1 MNRLLAHGVSW
12 LFILQVDD
20 AQSCQFRKSKFND
33 NVYLYFKY
41 RYTHAMELAR
51 LDLNLLLVFHHLLQ
65 AKRVSAVAA
74 VLGMSQPAVSSA
86 VGRLRASL
94 GDDLFLRTQHGMAPT
109 PYALQLAEPVA
120 IALEGLQQ
128 ALNVRAS
135 FDPRTSER
143 CFTLAMTD
151 VGEMYFLPVLIDA
164 LAEAAPGVTLNV
176 VAVTSASL
184 KDDMASGRTDLAL
197 GLLPQLQAGFF
208 QQVLF
213 SQRYVCLM
221 RQAHPLAT
229 SGDLT
234 LSDFAQADHVRVLA
248 AGTGHGRM
256 DEALRELL
264 AREGLQRRIRLS
276 VPHYVALGDVLGHAD
291 LIATVPERFAQ
302 RVTAPFNLV
311 TRALP
316 LSVEGSAIH
325 QFWHA
330 RLHKDPGHQW
340 LRGLV
345 AQCFGEANSA
355 TPAVAV

>member
-1 MNRLLAHGVSW
+1 
-12 LFILQVDD
+12 
-20 AQSCQFRKSKFND
+20 
-33 NVYLYFKY
+33 
-41 RYTHAMELAR
+41 MELAR

-65 AKRVSAVAA
+65 QKRVSAVAA

-86 VGRLRASL
+86 LGRLRTSL
-94 GDDLFLRTQHGMAPT
+94 GDDLFLRTQHGMTPT

-128 ALNVRAS
+128 ALHVRAS
-135 FDPRTSER
+135 FDASTSER

-164 LAEAAPGVTLNV
+164 LAQAAPGVTLNV

-208 QQVLF
+208 QQALF

-221 RQAHPLAT
+221 RQAHPLAKSST
-229 SGDLT
+229 LT
-234 LSDFAQADHVRVLA
+234 LRDFGQANHVRVLA
-248 AGTGHGRM
+248 AGTGHGRI
-256 DEALRELL
+256 DDALTESL
-264 AREGLQRRIRLS
+264 AREGLHRRMRLS
-276 VPHYVALGDVLGHAD
+276 VAHYVALGDVLSHAD

-302 RVTAPFNLV
+302 RVMGPFNLV

-345 AQCFGEANSA
+345 AQCFGEATA
-355 TPAVAV
+355 PALAMPV